1 MSVLFEG
8 YEIPICKKYC
18 KMSEGKHFHCPK
30 CNRVCKE
37 RSVTVNHVWRCLQ
50 AEKGPAEDD
59 PVDLDD
65 AEDYELEE
73 SLLKVGVSNT
83 VYSEIFARVL
93 FS

>member
-37 RSVTVNHVWRCLQ
+37 RSVTVNNVCF
-50 AEKGPAEDD
+50 
-59 PVDLDD
+59 
-65 AEDYELEE
+65 
-73 SLLKVGVSNT
+73 
-83 VYSEIFARVL
+83 I
-93 FS
+93 